1 MKTMTITVDTREH
14 DTPEARRRWLSFG
27 VPYERHKLNFGDYSA
42 KIMING
48 EWIYYDSFVV
58 IERKMSLDEL
68 AMCYATERKRF
79 EREFERAKEAGA
91 KVYIVCENGSWEG
104 AYGGKYRSRMTPQAF
119 TASIHAWAARY
130 GVTVYFCKPE
140 TTGRLIR
147 DILYREIK
155 EDITNGAY
163 QGDDK

>member
-1 MKTMTITVDTREH
+1 MKTMTIIVDTRER
-14 DTPEARRRWLSFG
+14 DTPDARRRWLSFG
-27 VPYERHKLNFGDYSA
+27 VPYERQKLNFGDYSA

-48 EWIYYDSFVV
+48 EWIYYDRYIV

-68 AMCYATERKRF
+68 VMCYTTERKRF

-104 AYGGKYRSRMTPQAF
+104 AYGGRYRSRMTPQAL
-119 TASIHAWAARY
+119 TASLHAWAARY
-130 GVTVYFCKPE
+130 DVTIYFCSPD
-140 TTGRLIR
+140 TTGKLIR

-155 EDITNGAY
+155 EDLSSGCF
-163 QGDDK
+163 QDDEQ